1 MVVSRRGFLKRGSL
15 LVVAAGVSLGSANA
29 IFGHVTDPTLDDSTS
44 FNYAKATFLPYLNTV
59 FSIYVSS
66 TKMLV
71 ATLVSID
78 DVGPV
83 PDKAVTGRESFV
95 LKFRGT
101 EALKQ
106 NTYKIEHQ
114 TLGSFELFL
123 VPGKDK
129 KNIYY
134 LAVINRLN
142 G

>member
-29 IFGHVTDPTLDDSTS
+29 IFGPVTDPTLDDSAS